1 MEHRK
6 YLILLSLLP
15 LFLLSSCS
23 LLPRQKEIIIQ
34 TVEVEKQ
41 IPLQLQPK
49 PLQFNSVYWHVITE
63 ENFDDFIKKF
73 KKENGEA
80 WVFYAISVRS
90 YESLAFN
97 MAELKRY
104 IEQQKQVIVYYEE
117 AVKPQKPPPSVEA
130 SVEEPEKAKFLD
142 KLFKAITPKKDKD
155 KEAIKEEPDGE
166 V

>member
-1 MEHRK
+1 MEHRI

-23 LLPRQKEIIIQ
+23 LLPKEKEIIVQ
-34 TVEVEKQ
+34 TVEVEKH

-49 PLQFNSVYWHVITE
+49 PLQFNSIYWHVVTQ
-63 ENFDDFIKKF
+63 ENFDDFMEKF

-90 YESLAFN
+90 YESMAFN

-104 IEQQKQVIVYYEE
+104 VTNVLAIIEYYREQDKTIEQ
-117 AVKPQKPPPSVEA
+117 
-130 SVEEPEKAKFLD
+130 
-142 KLFKAITPKKDKD
+142 
-155 KEAIKEEPDGE
+155 KEEPDE
-166 V
+166 

>member
-1 MEHRK
+1 MEHRI

-23 LLPRQKEIIIQ
+23 LLPKEKEIIVQ

-49 PLQFNSVYWHVITE
+49 PLQFNSVYWHVVTE
-63 ENFDDFIKKF
+63 ENFNDFMEKF

-90 YESLAFN
+90 YESMAFN

-117 AVKPQKPPPSVEA
+117 AVKPQIPPP
-130 SVEEPEKAKFLD
+130 SVEEPEKANFLK
-142 KLFKAITPKKDKD
+142 KLYESITPKKEEV
-155 KEAIKEEPDGE
+155 KETIKEDTNGE
-166 V
+166 VQ

>member
-49 PLQFNSVYWHVITE
+49 PLQFNSVYWHVITQ

-117 AVKPQKPPPSVEA
+117 AIKPKESL
-130 SVEEPEKAKFLD
+130 SVEEDPEKANFLE
-142 KLFKAITPKKDKD
+142 KLYKAIKPKKDKV
-155 KEAIKEEPDGE
+155 KEAIKEETDGD

>member
-1 MEHRK
+1 MEHRI

-23 LLPRQKEIIIQ
+23 LLPKEKEIIVQ

-49 PLQFNSVYWHVITE
+49 PLQFNSVYWHVVTK
-63 ENFDDFIKKF
+63 ENFDDFMEKF

-90 YESLAFN
+90 YESMAFN

-117 AVKPQKPPPSVEA
+117 AVKPQIPPPSVE
-130 SVEEPEKAKFLD
+130 EEPEKSKFLK
-142 KLFKAITPKKDKD
+142 KLYEVIKPKKEEV
-155 KEAIKEEPDGE
+155 KETIKEDTDGE
-166 V
+166 VQ

>member
-1 MEHRK
+1 M
-6 YLILLSLLP
+6 SLLP

-49 PLQFNSVYWHVITE
+49 PLQFNSVYWHVITQ

-90 YESLAFN
+90 YESMALN

-104 IEQQKQVIVYYEE
+104 IEQQKQVIIYYEE
-117 AVKPQKPPPSVEA
+117 AVKPKEPPSVE
-130 SVEEPEKAKFLD
+130 EEPEKANFLER
-142 KLFKAITPKKDKD
+142 LYKAIKPKKDEV
-155 KEAIKEEPDGE
+155 KEAIKEETDGE

>member
-1 MEHRK
+1 MEHKK

-49 PLQFNSVYWHVITE
+49 PLQFNSVYWHVITQ

-90 YESLAFN
+90 YESMALN

-117 AVKPQKPPPSVEA
+117 AVKPKEPPSI
-130 SVEEPEKAKFLD
+130 EEDPEKANFLER
-142 KLFKAITPKKDKD
+142 LYKAIKPKKDEV
-155 KEAIKEEPDGE
+155 KEAIKEEIDGD

>member
-1 MEHRK
+1 
-6 YLILLSLLP
+6 
-15 LFLLSSCS
+15 
-23 LLPRQKEIIIQ
+23 
-34 TVEVEKQ
+34 
-41 IPLQLQPK
+41 
-49 PLQFNSVYWHVITE
+49 LQFNSIYWHVITQ

-90 YESLAFN
+90 YESLALN

-117 AVKPQKPPPSVEA
+117 AVKPKEPPSVE
-130 SVEEPEKAKFLD
+130 EEPEKANFLE
-142 KLFKAITPKKDKD
+142 KLYKAIKPKKDEV
-155 KEAIKEEPDGE
+155 KEAIKEETDGE

>member
-1 MEHRK
+1 MEHRI

-23 LLPRQKEIIIQ
+23 LLPKEKEIIVQ

-49 PLQFNSVYWHVITE
+49 PLQFNSVYWHVVTE
-63 ENFDDFIKKF
+63 ENFDDFMEKF

-90 YESLAFN
+90 YESMAFN

-117 AVKPQKPPPSVEA
+117 AVKPQIPPP
-130 SVEEPEKAKFLD
+130 SVEEPEKANFLK
-142 KLFKAITPKKDKD
+142 KLYESITPKKEEV
-155 KEAIKEEPDGE
+155 KETIKEEPDGE
-166 V
+166 VQ

>member
-1 MEHRK
+1 MEHRI
-6 YLILLSLLP
+6 YLILLSPLL

-23 LLPRQKEIIIQ
+23 LLPKEKEIIVQ

-49 PLQFNSVYWHVITE
+49 PLQFNSVYWHVVTE
-63 ENFDDFIKKF
+63 ENFDGFMEKK

-90 YESLAFN
+90 YESMAFN

-117 AVKPQKPPPSVEA
+117 AVKPQISPPSVE
-130 SVEEPEKAKFLD
+130 EEPEKSNFLK
-142 KLFKAITPKKDKD
+142 KLYKAITPNKDKD
-155 KEAIKEEPDGE
+155 KEVIKEAPNGE

>member
-1 MEHRK
+1 MEHKK

-23 LLPRQKEIIIQ
+23 LLPKEKEIIVQ

-49 PLQFNSVYWHVITE
+49 PLQFNSVYWHVVTK
-63 ENFDDFIKKF
+63 ENFDDFMEKF

-90 YESLAFN
+90 YESMAFN

-117 AVKPQKPPPSVEA
+117 AVKPQIPPPSVE
-130 SVEEPEKAKFLD
+130 EEPEKSKFLK
-142 KLFKAITPKKDKD
+142 KLYEVIKPKKEEV
-155 KEAIKEEPDGE
+155 KETIKEDTDGE
-166 V
+166 VQ

>member
-1 MEHRK
+1 MEHKK

-49 PLQFNSVYWHVITE
+49 PLQFNSIYWHVITQ

-90 YESLAFN
+90 YESLALN

-117 AVKPQKPPPSVEA
+117 AIKPKESL
-130 SVEEPEKAKFLD
+130 SVEEDPEKANFLE
-142 KLFKAITPKKDKD
+142 KLYKAITPKKDEV
-155 KEAIKEEPDGE
+155 KEAIKEETDGD

>member
-23 LLPRQKEIIIQ
+23 LLPKQKEIIIQ

-49 PLQFNSVYWHVITE
+49 PLQFNSVYWHVITQ

-90 YESLAFN
+90 YESMALN

-117 AVKPQKPPPSVEA
+117 AVKPKEPPSI
-130 SVEEPEKAKFLD
+130 EEDPEKANFLER
-142 KLFKAITPKKDKD
+142 LYKAIKPKKDEV
-155 KEAIKEEPDGE
+155 KEAIKEETDGD

>member
-49 PLQFNSVYWHVITE
+49 PLQFNSIYWHVITQ

-90 YESLAFN
+90 YESMALN

-117 AVKPQKPPPSVEA
+117 AVKPKEPPSI
-130 SVEEPEKAKFLD
+130 EEDPEKANFLER
-142 KLFKAITPKKDKD
+142 LYKAIKPKKDEV
-155 KEAIKEEPDGE
+155 KEAIKEETDGD

>member
-1 MEHRK
+1 MEHRI

-49 PLQFNSVYWHVITE
+49 PLQFNSLYWHVVTE

-90 YESLAFN
+90 YESMALN

-117 AVKPQKPPPSVEA
+117 AIKPKESL
-130 SVEEPEKAKFLD
+130 SIEEDPEKANFLER
-142 KLFKAITPKKDKD
+142 LYKAIKPKKDEV
-155 KEAIKEEPDGE
+155 KEAIKEEIDGD

>member
-90 YESLAFN
+90 YESMALN

-117 AVKPQKPPPSVEA
+117 AVKPKEPPSVE
-130 SVEEPEKAKFLD
+130 EEPENFLE
-142 KLFKAITPKKDKD
+142 KLYKAIKPKKDEV
-155 KEAIKEEPDGE
+155 KEAIKEETDGD

>member
-1 MEHRK
+1 MEHRI

-23 LLPRQKEIIIQ
+23 LLPKEKEIIVQ

-49 PLQFNSVYWHVITE
+49 PLQFNSVYWHVVTE
-63 ENFDDFIKKF
+63 ENFNDFMEKF

-90 YESLAFN
+90 YESMAFN

-117 AVKPQKPPPSVEA
+117 AVKPQIPPP
-130 SVEEPEKAKFLD
+130 SVEEPEKSKFLK
-142 KLFKAITPKKDKD
+142 KLYEVIKPKKEEV
-155 KEAIKEEPDGE
+155 KETIKEDTDGE
-166 V
+166 VQ

>member
-1 MEHRK
+1 MEHRI

-23 LLPRQKEIIIQ
+23 LLPKEKEIIVQ
-34 TVEVEKQ
+34 TVEVEKR
-41 IPLQLQPK
+41 IPLQVQPK
-49 PLQFNSVYWHVITE
+49 PLQFNDTYWHVVTE
-63 ENFDDFIKKF
+63 ENFDDFMEKF

-90 YESLAFN
+90 YESMAFN

-117 AVKPQKPPPSVEA
+117 AVKPQIPPPSVE
-130 SVEEPEKAKFLD
+130 EEPEKSKFLK
-142 KLFKAITPKKDKD
+142 KLYEVIKPKKEEV
-155 KEAIKEEPDGE
+155 KETIKEDTDGE
-166 V
+166 VQ

>member
-1 MEHRK
+1 MEHRI

-23 LLPRQKEIIIQ
+23 LLPKEKEIIVQ

-49 PLQFNSVYWHVITE
+49 PLQFNSVYWHVVTK
-63 ENFDDFIKKF
+63 ENFDDFMEKF

-90 YESLAFN
+90 YESMAFN

-117 AVKPQKPPPSVEA
+117 AVKPQKPPPSVE
-130 SVEEPEKAKFLD
+130 EEPEKAKFLD
-142 KLFKAITPKKDKD
+142 KLFKAIKPEKDKD